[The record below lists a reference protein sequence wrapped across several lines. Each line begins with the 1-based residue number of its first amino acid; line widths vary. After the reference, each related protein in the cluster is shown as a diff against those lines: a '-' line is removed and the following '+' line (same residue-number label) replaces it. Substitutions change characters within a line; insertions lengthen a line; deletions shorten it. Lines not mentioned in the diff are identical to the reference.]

1 MDRPKLLVL
10 SAPIGAGHIRAA
22 EAVCAAVKTL
32 APQAECRLMNVFECL
47 PQAACQLVLK
57 SYLKALDIM
66 PSAYGALYG
75 WGNTSRIALWSRSLF
90 SRYLAARMR
99 AVIDRYQPTAIVCT
113 HATPAG
119 LAAQLISRY
128 QLKIPV
134 VAVVTDFVVHRL
146 WVYPEIPHYCVAHEG
161 MRQFLNAQG
170 ITDDKIT
177 IAGIPIHAEFVN
189 PQAEREAMLPFALVP
204 EHKTIV
210 VMGGGAGLL
219 PMAEILK
226 AGTSLAYPVQWVVV
240 TGHNRRLERDLQA
253 LAPTLPYPVHVL
265 GYVDYTDVLM
275 RKADILISKPGGV
288 TTAEALCNGTPL
300 LIFRPIPGQEEANT
314 RFLLDHQAAVRA
326 DSLAEL
332 FTLLGRLCEPQSALL
347 QALKS
352 QAKRLGQ
359 PEAAMVIARKLL
371 GEQI

>member
-170 ITDDKIT
+170 ITDDKIM
-177 IAGIPIHAEFVN
+177 IAGIPVHAEFVN

-226 AGTSLAYPVQWVVV
+226 ASTSLAYPVQWVVV

-332 FTLLGRLCEPQSALL
+332 FTLLERLCEPQSALL